1 MMEHSQPQAQSRTS
15 TARIMVDL
23 LENPQRRTGTSI
35 TPTRTLHITHSE
47 QQVLRHPHS
56 DPNHISR
63 LVDVAQHHRPRS
75 NPRSRTPMRFESP
88 LAPDSFREPS
98 PSPERPET
106 RRVTIRPFAGHAIG
120 TVPGSSS
127 ISEENRNN
135 NKSRKQGPSHR
146 KVRRWNNDHFTN
158 LAAEIQ
164 SLRGVAA
171 AEVLLQAQKDA
182 PLYRSVYDF
191 QESKRSAKITE
202 FMEDDK
208 MKRVREQFFEGEGPQ
223 STTTTHRSSQKQLSV
238 KDVDVITAMDMY
250 HRIEPRLRRLVVR
263 AFRNSYAAAK
273 VIGMLEEFLI
283 TSLEKHRD
291 GNRSKV
297 SMLAENWWSGILLE
311 PPTITRHTNP
321 KDDGAQRRY
330 TIQFLF
336 DAESSTGG
344 FHRLLLQAIAQF
356 HGLHVICRMV
366 HGIVRNE
373 AKDTISARGITV
385 TGHKLDTQKVPF
397 RMLQYMDE
405 QVGEDES
412 LTIGDPRSGTD
423 WIVVN

>member
-1 MMEHSQPQAQSRTS
+1 
-15 TARIMVDL
+15 
-23 LENPQRRTGTSI
+23 
-35 TPTRTLHITHSE
+35 
-47 QQVLRHPHS
+47 
-56 DPNHISR
+56 
-63 LVDVAQHHRPRS
+63 
-75 NPRSRTPMRFESP
+75 MRFESP
-88 LAPDSFREPS
+88 LDPDSFREPY
-98 PSPERPET
+98 PSPERFES

-120 TVPGSSS
+120 TVPRSSVAS
-127 ISEENRNN
+127 STIPEQNR

-146 KVRRWNNDHFTN
+146 KVRRWNNEHFTN

-182 PLYRSVYDF
+182 PLYRSVYDS

-202 FMEDDK
+202 FMEGDK
-208 MKRVREQFFEGEGPQ
+208 MKQLREQFFEGEGPQ
-223 STTTTHRSSQKQLSV
+223 SITTTTKHLSI
-238 KDVDVITAMDMY
+238 KDNTVTTAIDMC
-250 HRIEPRLRRLVVR
+250 HRIEPRLRRLVIR

-283 TSLEKHRD
+283 TSLGKNQD
-291 GNRSKV
+291 GGHKV
-297 SMLAENWWSGILLE
+297 SMLSENWWNGILLE
-311 PPTITRHTNP
+311 PPTITRHTS
-321 KDDGAQRRY
+321 KEDRQDGAKRHY

-356 HGLHVICRMV
+356 HGLRGLCRMV

-373 AKDTISARGITV
+373 AKDTFSARGLTV
-385 TGHKLDTQKVPF
+385 TGHKLDTIKFPF
-397 RMLQYMDE
+397 RLLQYLEE

-412 LTIGDPRSGTD
+412 LTIGDNKSGAE
-423 WIVVN
+423 WIVVS